1 MSDERLS
8 GPAYL
13 YDAPNAE
20 RGGLIT
26 RQTLVK
32 KDPYGMAKYIGQ
44 CCVGEGSAGEK
55 PGERCADRDGAA
67 FRERL

>member
-1 MSDERLS
+1 MDKRLS

-13 YDAPNAE
+13 YDDVNRE

-32 KDPYGMAKYIGQ
+32 KDPYNIGGMSSP
-44 CCVGEGSAGEK
+44 VGCMGDT
-55 PGERCADRDGAA
+55 PGNTSTGKVDNKDGAA
-67 FRERL
+67 FRVRL

>member
-1 MSDERLS
+1 MDKRLS

-20 RGGLIT
+20 RGGLVT

-32 KDPYGMAKYIGQ
+32 KDPHGMAQFMAGA
-44 CCVGEGSAGEK
+44 CCVGETPGDK
-55 PGERCADRDGAA
+55 PGSKVADRDGSA